1 MAGGEVGDYV
11 WLNMSQGVNDSQSSS
26 QLMLQRAASIQ
37 PLVPAPICNQY
48 TAPICNQD
56 TAPIFNQVSAS
67 ACNQNTAPV
76 CYQVSAQLRSA
87 DHSHTGSK
95 SAKKP
100 RGRPKKTSSDVNPS
114 PARGEKRKTSIPSTR
129 TTRSSKRPS
138 WLVDFEE

>member
-37 PLVPAPICNQY
+37 PLVPAPICNQ
-48 TAPICNQD
+48 D
-56 TAPIFNQVSAS
+56 
-67 ACNQNTAPV
+67 TAPV
-76 CYQVSAQLRSA
+76 CNQVSAQLRSA

-100 RGRPKKTSSDVNPS
+100 RGRPKKTSLDVNPS

>member
-48 TAPICNQD
+48 TAPI
-56 TAPIFNQVSAS
+56 FNQVSAF
-67 ACNQNTAPV
+67 ACNQDTAPV

-95 SAKKP
+95 SAEKP
-100 RGRPKKTSSDVNPS
+100 RDWQQVS
-114 PARGEKRKTSIPSTR
+114 
-129 TTRSSKRPS
+129 
-138 WLVDFEE
+138 